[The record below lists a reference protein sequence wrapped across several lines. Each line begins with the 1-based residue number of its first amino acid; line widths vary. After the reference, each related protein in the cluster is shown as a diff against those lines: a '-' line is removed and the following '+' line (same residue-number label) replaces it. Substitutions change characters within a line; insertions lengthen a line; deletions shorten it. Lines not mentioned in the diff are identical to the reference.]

1 MELHFCSGLSLC
13 HKIYHYVTKLILSLL
28 MASKNSGIPL
38 LALRHFTT
46 TPLGFKAPPPCGVTK

>member
-28 MASKNSGIPL
+28 MASKNIGIPL
-38 LALRHFTT
+38 LAFRHFTT
-46 TPLGFKAPPPCGVTK
+46 TPLGFKAPPPCGFTK